1 MFAKTTYAQSRGYS
15 ILKSEQNLALSR
27 RAFVGAAATVGAAT
41 ALTIANPLD
50 AYAVTAAEKKAE
62 AQAAYSKLNVVQEKL
77 NAASDEYYDALH
89 RQEEAQANIEA
100 AQDRI
105 DEANDEISNLQEH
118 LGTRARSMY
127 RSGSTSFLD
136 LLLGATSFTAFT
148 NNWTLLNDMNED
160 DAEAV
165 EKTKDL
171 RAEIEE
177 QKSVCEIEEAAAAEA
192 KDHAEAA
199 KNEAESL
206 VNEYKA
212 TYNSLS
218 AEAAQLLEQ
227 EKAAAEAA
235 NQRAV
240 QNGNS
245 GGGSN
250 GGSKGGSGNKGSVN
264 NNKKQVAYA
273 GSIVATA
280 YNALGCPYVWGAA
293 GTSSFDC
300 SGLVSYCYTG
310 KTSHVYTSGTI
321 GGWTTVTD
329 PKPGDVCWK
338 SGHVGIY
345 IGGGQMIHAPTE
357 GDVVKISAVQP
368 GMIYKR
374 L

>member
-1 MFAKTTYAQSRGYS
+1 M
-15 ILKSEQNLALSR
+15 SEQTLALSR
-27 RAFVGAAATVGAAT
+27 RAFIGTAATIGAAT
-41 ALTIANPLD
+41 ALTAANPFE

-62 AQAAYSKLNVVQEKL
+62 AQAAFSKLNVVQEKL
-77 NAASDEYYDALH
+77 NAASDDYYDALH
-89 RQEEAQANIEA
+89 RQEEAQSNIEA
-100 AQDRI
+100 AQGRI
-105 DEANDEISNLQEH
+105 DEANEEISLLQDH

-136 LLLGATSFTAFT
+136 MLLGATSFTAFT

-177 QKSVCEIEEAAAAEA
+177 QKSICVSEEAAASEA
-192 KDHAEAA
+192 KDKAEAA
-199 KNEAESL
+199 KNEAQSL

-212 TYNSLS
+212 TYDSLS

-235 NQRAV
+235 NQRAQ
-240 QNGNS
+240 QNASSNGGN
-245 GGGSN
+245 GSN
-250 GGSKGGSGNKGSVN
+250 GNNGNKGNSKNKGNVN
-264 NNKKQVAYA
+264 NSKKQAVY
-273 GSIVATA
+273 GGGIVATA
-280 YNALGCPYVWGAA
+280 QSALGCPYVWGAA
-293 GTSSFDC
+293 GPSSFDC

-310 KTSHVYTSGTI
+310 STSHSYTSGSI
-321 GGWTTVTD
+321 AGWTTVTD
-329 PKPGDVCWK
+329 PLPGDVCWEP
-338 SGHVGIY
+338 GHVGIY
-345 IGGGQMIHAPTE
+345 VGGGQMIHAPTE
-357 GDVVKISAVQP
+357 GDVVKYSAVHS